1 MINDLS
7 DTSTD
12 AAPTFLNIFPQNNET
27 VILFSCFS
35 KDVNKVPIYLVKEK
49 KKKGIMDFHSD
60 FFVFLIGIPNISAPS
75 CIGNPDIA

>member
-12 AAPTFLNIFPQNNET
+12 AAPTFLNFFPQNNET
-27 VILFSCFS
+27 SGT

-49 KKKGIMDFHSD
+49 KKKRIMDFHSD
-60 FFVFLIGIPNISAPS
+60 FFVFLIGIPKISAPS